1 MNNFQ
6 ITIQRK
12 SGDSWPV
19 VVEESTGGVSF
30 PIRKEGVLR
39 IEEAA
44 ALGQRTPKDYG
55 TVLGKA
61 LFCDDVRDAF
71 VQSLRGGGGCLRVLL
86 FVEAPDLKT
95 WRWERLCAPL
105 DGPWDFLALNQ
116 RTPFSLYLP
125 SLANRLFPPIGRRDL
140 RALVLAASPEGIE
153 PFGLESFDVPTVLK
167 SVQTA
172 LGRIPCDVLAE
183 VEGAVGPP
191 TLDALCGRLTQG
203 PYTLLHVICHG
214 QLDPESKDTSLFL
227 GSGDAK
233 KTLALV
239 SGTLL
244 IERLRK
250 LGATHGLPHLA
261 FLATCES
268 ASSKPEAEGALGG
281 LAQRLVRELGMQ
293 AVVAMTERVSVAT
306 AEALAE
312 GFYPRVREHGEVDRA
327 LVEATAALAGRYDI
341 TVPALFSRLEG
352 RPLFSDTLDREPNP
366 KEQEF
371 SLSRLGDLVKE
382 RAPVLWPEYETHA
395 AKLRGTLG
403 VDSAALS
410 EPAKNERKKALEEVN
425 KLCGEVLDLSFK
437 ALSLGTEPPA
447 YDNRPPFRG
456 LYPFRVKDR
465 EFFFGR
471 EKLVED
477 LRRKLAEHNFLALL
491 GPSGCGKSSLV
502 MAGLIPALQSRDP
515 GLEMVYMTPGSD
527 PSAQLEGCFP
537 KLSLI
542 GNQQSTVLVVDQF
555 EELFTLCADG
565 DKRRVFLDRL
575 LTLIRDRRVVIT
587 MRADFWGDCA
597 SFKALKE
604 AMMAHQE
611 LIAPMDS
618 AELRRAMEGQAQKV
632 GLRFEADLS
641 NTILDDVQNEPGAM
655 PLLQHALLELWK
667 RRHGRW
673 LLSSEYREK
682 IGGVKQAIARTAD
695 EIYEHSPKED
705 RERMR
710 NIFIR
715 LTRLG
720 DETGSEQEQRD
731 TRRRCAMWELV
742 SEGDSLEAVRKLVH
756 HLGSENARLVVIK
769 PGGKLEEAEV
779 EVAHEA
785 LIRHWPR
792 LRQWLNEDRVN
803 YRLRDSISEDAK
815 EYMNS
820 EKADNLLP
828 RWNSKLEAA
837 IEISRKPGFFT
848 KMEKDYLDA
857 CIELR
862 EKEKLEREQQEN
874 NLRSALAEAQ
884 RQGRIATAR
893 QLAAQSQATPENYPQ
908 RRLLFA
914 AEALATTIRA
924 DEPRV
929 PIAEEV
935 LRQALDRTG
944 GRGLSGHESLILA
957 VAISA
962 DKHWLVTGSRDKTA
976 RLWDLSS
983 EDPAS
988 SAIVLR
994 GHEGPIFAVAIS
1006 ADNRW
1011 LVTGSWDKTARLWDL
1026 SSEDP
1031 ASSAIV
1037 LRGHEGPIFAVA
1049 ISADNRWLV
1058 TGSRDKTAR
1067 LWELSSKEPA
1077 SSVTVLR
1084 GHEDYVSA
1092 VAISADNRW
1101 LVTGSQDKTARLWEL
1116 SSKEPA
1122 SSVIVLRGHEGTIF
1136 AVAISADNHWLVTGS
1151 EDKTARLWD
1160 LSSPEPASSAIVL
1173 RGHEGP
1179 VFAVAISADKH
1190 WLVTGSRDKTARLW
1204 DLCSK
1209 EPASSDIVLCGHERT
1224 IHAVAISA
1232 DNRWLVTGSGD
1243 KTARLWDLSSKEPA
1257 SSAIV
1262 LRGHEGAIS
1271 AVAISADNRWLV
1283 TGSED
1288 KTARLWDLS
1297 SKEPASSAIVLR
1309 GHEDHIFAVAIGAD
1323 NRWLVTGSRDKT
1335 ARLWELSSKKPASSV
1350 IVLRGHKDYISVVA
1364 ISADSRWLV
1373 TGSRDKTARLWEL
1386 SSKEPASSV
1395 IVLRGHEDYI
1405 SAVAISA
1412 DNRWLVT
1419 GSRDKTA
1426 RLWELSSKEPA
1437 SSVIVLRGHEGW
1449 ISAVAI
1455 SADNRWLVTGSRDKT
1470 ARLWELSSKEPASS
1484 VIVLR
1489 GHEDYI
1495 SAVAISADS
1504 RWLVTGSEDKTA
1516 RLWDLSSPEPA
1527 SSAIVL
1533 RGHEGLIFA
1542 VAISADNRWLVTG
1555 SRDKTARLWDLSS
1568 PEPASSAIVLRGHEG
1583 PIFAVAISADTR
1595 WLVTGSWDKTARL
1608 WDLSSEDPASSA
1620 IVLRG
1625 HEDYISAV
1633 AISADTR
1640 WLVTGSWDKT
1650 ARLWDLRLDELL
1662 NLACRTAGRNL
1673 TKEEWAQ
1680 YMGNLPYQKTCPDF

>member
-1 MNNFQ
+1 MNTIQ

-19 VVEESTGGVSF
+19 VVEESTGGVSL

-44 ALGQRTPKDYG
+44 ALGQPTPKDYG

-61 LFCDDVRDAF
+61 LFSDDVRDAF
-71 VQSLRGGGGCLRVLL
+71 VQSLSKSAGQLRVLL
-86 FVEAPDLKT
+86 FVEAPDLRT

-105 DGPWDFLALNQ
+105 DGAWDFLVLNQ

-125 SLANRLFPPIGRRDL
+125 SLTDRLFPPIGRRDL
-140 RALVLAASPEGIE
+140 RALLIVASPA
-153 PFGLESFDVPTVLK
+153 GLDQYGLDHFDVRTALR

-172 LGRIPCDVLAE
+172 LGEISCDVLAE
-183 VEGAVGPP
+183 VENAIGPP
-191 TLDALCGRLTQG
+191 TLDALCARLTQE
-203 PYTLLHVICHG
+203 PYTLLHLICHG
-214 QLDPESKDTSLFL
+214 QVDPASKDTNLFL
-227 GSGDAK
+227 ASGDAK
-233 KTLALV
+233 KPLERV
-239 SGTLL
+239 SGRVL
-244 IERLRK
+244 IERFRR
-250 LGATHGLPHLA
+250 LGVTHGLPRFA
-261 FLATCES
+261 FLSTCES
-268 ASSKPEAEGALGG
+268 ASPKAEGALGG
-281 LAQRLVRELGMQ
+281 LAQRLVRELGMP
-293 AVVAMTERVSVAT
+293 AVVAMTEKVSVAT
-306 AEALAE
+306 AQALSE
-312 GFYPRVREHGEVDRA
+312 GFYRRLREHGEADRA
-327 LVEATAALAGRYDI
+327 LSEATASLAGRFDI
-341 TVPALFSRLEG
+341 TVPALFSRLGG
-352 RPLFSDTLDREPNP
+352 RPLFSETSDRPLTS
-366 KEQEF
+366 KEIEYG
-371 SLSRLGDLVKE
+371 LSELAELIKE
-382 RAPVLWPEYETHA
+382 RAPVLVAEFEGQ
-395 AKLRGTLG
+395 AKILRATLG
-403 VDSAALS
+403 VGTTALS
-410 EPAKNERKKALEEVN
+410 PTVQDERKRALEEVN

-437 ALSLGTEPPA
+437 ALALGQEPTV
-447 YDNRPPFRG
+447 YDNRCPFRG
-456 LYPFRVKDR
+456 LYPFRVEDR

-471 EKLVED
+471 EKLVEN
-477 LRRKLAEHNFLALL
+477 LRWRLAKHNFIAVL

-502 MAGLIPALQSRDP
+502 MAGLIPALQSREP
-515 GLEMVYMTPGSD
+515 NLQMVYLTPGSD
-527 PSAQLEGCFP
+527 PPAQLEAALA
-537 KLSLI
+537 KLP
-542 GNQQSTVLVVDQF
+542 GADNQQSAVLVVDQF

-575 LTLIRDRRVVIT
+575 LTIIRDRRLVIT

-604 AMMAHQE
+604 AMLAHQE

-618 AELRRAMEGQAQKV
+618 AELRRAMEGQAQRV

-695 EIYEHSPKED
+695 EIYEHSPKEEQ
-705 RERMR
+705 ERMR

-769 PGGKLEEAEV
+769 PGEKLEEAEV

-935 LRQALDRTG
+935 LRQALARTG

-962 DKHWLVTGSRDKTA
+962 DKHWLVTGSR
-976 RLWDLSS
+976 
-983 EDPAS
+983 
-988 SAIVLR
+988 
-994 GHEGPIFAVAIS
+994 
-1006 ADNRW
+1006 
-1011 LVTGSWDKTARLWDL
+1011 
-1026 SSEDP
+1026 
-1031 ASSAIV
+1031 
-1037 LRGHEGPIFAVA
+1037 
-1049 ISADNRWLV
+1049 
-1058 TGSRDKTAR
+1058 
-1067 LWELSSKEPA
+1067 
-1077 SSVTVLR
+1077 
-1084 GHEDYVSA
+1084 
-1092 VAISADNRW
+1092 
-1101 LVTGSQDKTARLWEL
+1101 
-1116 SSKEPA
+1116 
-1122 SSVIVLRGHEGTIF
+1122 
-1136 AVAISADNHWLVTGS
+1136 
-1151 EDKTARLWD
+1151 
-1160 LSSPEPASSAIVL
+1160 
-1173 RGHEGP
+1173 
-1179 VFAVAISADKH
+1179 
-1190 WLVTGSRDKTARLW
+1190 
-1204 DLCSK
+1204 
-1209 EPASSDIVLCGHERT
+1209 
-1224 IHAVAISA
+1224 
-1232 DNRWLVTGSGD
+1232 
-1243 KTARLWDLSSKEPA
+1243 
-1257 SSAIV
+1257 
-1262 LRGHEGAIS
+1262 
-1271 AVAISADNRWLV
+1271 
-1283 TGSED
+1283 
-1288 KTARLWDLS
+1288 
-1297 SKEPASSAIVLR
+1297 
-1309 GHEDHIFAVAIGAD
+1309 
-1323 NRWLVTGSRDKT
+1323 
-1335 ARLWELSSKKPASSV
+1335 
-1350 IVLRGHKDYISVVA
+1350 
-1364 ISADSRWLV
+1364 
-1373 TGSRDKTARLWEL
+1373 
-1386 SSKEPASSV
+1386 
-1395 IVLRGHEDYI
+1395 
-1405 SAVAISA
+1405 
-1412 DNRWLVT
+1412 
-1419 GSRDKTA
+1419 
-1426 RLWELSSKEPA
+1426 
-1437 SSVIVLRGHEGW
+1437 
-1449 ISAVAI
+1449 
-1455 SADNRWLVTGSRDKT
+1455 
-1470 ARLWELSSKEPASS
+1470 
-1484 VIVLR
+1484 
-1489 GHEDYI
+1489 
-1495 SAVAISADS
+1495 
-1504 RWLVTGSEDKTA
+1504 
-1516 RLWDLSSPEPA
+1516 
-1527 SSAIVL
+1527 
-1533 RGHEGLIFA
+1533 
-1542 VAISADNRWLVTG
+1542 
-1555 SRDKTARLWDLSS
+1555 
-1568 PEPASSAIVLRGHEG
+1568 
-1583 PIFAVAISADTR
+1583 
-1595 WLVTGSWDKTARL
+1595 DKTARL